1 MPVNPITLNLIEPVL
16 IKKIE
21 NNVVDRIVHEIDGI
35 RIQKDKEDKSKKHF
49 DQNLQKKASKK
60 LIYFLKKNNID
71 AKCDILDDRVNIKL
85 FDAEGNLIINADVK
99 DLMELMNN
107 ISFEKG
113 VLFDKKV

>member
-1 MPVNPITLNLIEPVL
+1 MPVNPITLSLIEPVI

-21 NNVVDRIVHEIDGI
+21 DNAVDRIVHEIDGI
-35 RIQKDKEDKSKKHF
+35 KIQKDKENKSKKQF
-49 DQNLQKKASKK
+49 DQNRQKKASQK

-71 AKCDILDDRVNIKL
+71 AKCDILDDRVNLKL
-85 FDAEGNLIINADVK
+85 YDADGNLIIDADVR
-99 DLMELMNN
+99 DLMEIMDN